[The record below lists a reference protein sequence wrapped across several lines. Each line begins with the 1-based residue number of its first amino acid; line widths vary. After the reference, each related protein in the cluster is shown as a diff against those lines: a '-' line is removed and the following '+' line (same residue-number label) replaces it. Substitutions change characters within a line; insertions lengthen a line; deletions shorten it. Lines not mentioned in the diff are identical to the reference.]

1 MKILMINKFF
11 YKKGGA
17 ETYFFSLAEALKK
30 EGHEIVFF
38 SMKHPQN
45 YSCEQ
50 DKYFVSNSEY
60 NNKVNILKKIKM
72 FKNFSWSKEAQ
83 KKIEKLIV
91 NEKPE
96 IALLSNIHRQL
107 TCSIIPVLK
116 KYKIKIVMTVH
127 DLITICP
134 SYTML
139 NGKNQICEKCLHGS
153 AFNCVKN
160 KCIKNSHIKSFLG
173 YLENKKCKKENVYN
187 LIDLYICPSN
197 FYKNKLLESKITE
210 SPIIQLSNPVTLTT
224 KFELKNGE
232 YFLYIGRLTKEKGL
246 FTLIDAMKKVNS
258 KLLIVGT
265 GLLDTKLKNY
275 IVDNELVNKVQMLGY
290 KTGSEL
296 SSIIQNSKAV
306 ILPSEWYENGPYSAI
321 EAMAYSKPLIV
332 SNVGGLPEMVDDNI
346 NGYVFDILNVEMLS
360 NCINKM
366 QNLSLND
373 YSSMCLASYKK
384 YKTNYCMENYVKSL
398 INYILKL

>member
-1 MKILMINKFF
+1 M
-11 YKKGGA
+11 
-17 ETYFFSLAEALKK
+17 
-30 EGHEIVFF
+30 
-38 SMKHPQN
+38 
-45 YSCEQ
+45 
-50 DKYFVSNSEY
+50 
-60 NNKVNILKKIKM
+60 
-72 FKNFSWSKEAQ
+72 
-83 KKIEKLIV
+83 
-91 NEKPE
+91 
-96 IALLSNIHRQL
+96 
-107 TCSIIPVLK
+107 
-116 KYKIKIVMTVH
+116 
-127 DLITICP
+127 
-134 SYTML
+134 
-139 NGKNQICEKCLHGS
+139 
-153 AFNCVKN
+153 
-160 KCIKNSHIKSFLG
+160 
-173 YLENKKCKKENVYN
+173 
-187 LIDLYICPSN
+187 
-197 FYKNKLLESKITE
+197 
-210 SPIIQLSNPVTLTT
+210 
-224 KFELKNGE
+224 
-232 YFLYIGRLTKEKGL
+232 TKEKGL

-346 NGYVFDILNVEMLS
+346 NGYVFDMLNVEMLS

-384 YKTNYCMENYVKSL
+384 YKTNYCMVNYVKSL